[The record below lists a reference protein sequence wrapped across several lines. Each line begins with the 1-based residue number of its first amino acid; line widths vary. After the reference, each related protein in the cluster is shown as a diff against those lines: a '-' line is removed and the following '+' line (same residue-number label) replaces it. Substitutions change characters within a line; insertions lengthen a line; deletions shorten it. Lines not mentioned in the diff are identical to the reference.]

1 MKKKIAILGSTGSI
15 GTQALD
21 VIAQHHDKFEVVAL
35 TTNENIELLAQQVKH
50 FQPGYVGITDDKKA
64 EKFKSCGFTDP
75 EILDGKDSL
84 TEIAS
89 LPDIDIILIAVV
101 GISGLEPTME
111 AVRTGKN
118 IALANKET
126 LVAGGHIIMNAAKKT
141 GSKIIPVDSEH
152 SAVFQCLAGCD
163 DPKRIKRIY
172 LTASGGPF
180 RNYDKEELKYV
191 TAEQALKHPNWKMGK
206 KVTID
211 SSTLMNKGFEVIEA
225 RWLFD
230 LPVEQINV
238 VIHPQSIIHS
248 MVEYIDGSIIAQMSR
263 PDMRL
268 PILYALSWPERYE
281 SIIGSLDLLAMGRLT
296 FEEPDTDRFPCLNLA
311 YEAARIGGTMPAVLN
326 AADEIVV
333 EKFLKNEISFSEI
346 PIMIEQA
353 MKSHNAI
360 QNPDMECI
368 LEVDRDVR
376 KQLM

>member
-1 MKKKIAILGSTGSI
+1 
-15 GTQALD
+15 
-21 VIAQHHDKFEVVAL
+21 
-35 TTNENIELLAQQVKH
+35 
-50 FQPGYVGITDDKKA
+50 
-64 EKFKSCGFTDP
+64 
-75 EILDGKDSL
+75 
-84 TEIAS
+84 
-89 LPDIDIILIAVV
+89 
-101 GISGLEPTME
+101 
-111 AVRTGKN
+111 
-118 IALANKET
+118 
-126 LVAGGHIIMNAAKKT
+126 
-141 GSKIIPVDSEH
+141 
-152 SAVFQCLAGCD
+152 
-163 DPKRIKRIY
+163 
-172 LTASGGPF
+172 
-180 RNYDKEELKYV
+180 
-191 TAEQALKHPNWKMGK
+191 
-206 KVTID
+206 
-211 SSTLMNKGFEVIEA
+211 MNKGFEVIEA

-368 LEVDRDVR
+368 WKWIGMFESN
-376 KQLM
+376 

>member
-35 TTNENIELLAQQVKH
+35 TTNENIELLAQQVTH

-64 EKFKSCGFTDP
+64 VKFKCCGFTDP

-281 SIIGSLDLLAMGRLT
+281 SVIGSLDLLAMGRLT
-296 FEEPDTDRFPCLNLA
+296 FEEPDTARFPCLNLA